1 MNKIILFPGMEQ
13 EKEQLK
19 EKEDL
24 SMNSVGV
31 QQAVNSDSGVVIHE
45 YIRENNSSK
54 DTMSKSLNK
63 KNNNRRGAL
72 SKVVRN
78 IILTKLIIQ
87 KALKVK
93 LVKRTILSVTA
104 IITLGVITPKVMKFY
119 AMDNVTMTSPSVEE
133 DSMSFVESLNSEL
146 DAQFQEGING
156 APAVTDKE
164 VIKDI
169 VVTVPLRAKGDEI
182 PTYQMDVKA
191 TLLAQDI
198 SIDKYGVPSYD
209 MKDIE
214 YTLMSI
220 SPDLSDEELK
230 LMEPKSLDKVY
241 KEMESMRKKK
251 AIKKL
256 TKDEQIMKSIA
267 DAINNLLSE

>member
-1 MNKIILFPGMEQ
+1 MNNIILFPGMEQ

-24 SMNSVGV
+24 SMNSVGI

-63 KNNNRRGAL
+63 KKNNRRGAL

-104 IITLGVITPKVMKFY
+104 VITLGVITPKVMKFY
-119 AMDNVTMTSPSVEE
+119 AMDNVTMTSPLVEE

-146 DAQFQEGING
+146 DAQFQQGING
-156 APAVTDKE
+156 TSSVTNNEITEDV
-164 VIKDI
+164 VI
-169 VVTVPLRAKGDEI
+169 TLPLGLKGNEI
-182 PTYQMDVKA
+182 PTYKVEVKA
-191 TLLAQDI
+191 TLLSKDI
-198 SIDKYGVPSYD
+198 QKDKYGVPSYD
-209 MKDIE
+209 VKDIE

-220 SPDLSDEELK
+220 LPDLSEEELK
-230 LMEPKSLDKVY
+230 LMGSKSLDKVY
-241 KEMESMRKKK
+241 KEMETLRKK
-251 AIKKL
+251 AIKNL
-256 TKDEQIMKSIA
+256 AKDEHIINIVSE
-267 DAINNLLSE
+267 AINNLLSE